1 VAREAFLYREAEQQG
16 QVPRI
21 LPTEKSTEAAR
32 VYTKVLISGI
42 IMLHLCFSM
51 LSKSTVRRL
60 HKCGRILYVLKYV
73 GTPTYVVMEEAG

>member
-60 HKCGRILYVLKYV
+60 HK
-73 GTPTYVVMEEAG
+73 